1 VITTGELE
9 GSLDI
14 KSPLFEAAR
23 SIGLF
28 RIGRYF
34 QRSSGR
40 LLILCYHGISKSD
53 EHLWRPTLYM
63 PRSLFRQRLQTL
75 HDFGY
80 QVLSLS
86 TALERLYTGTL
97 SGSTVVLTFD
107 DGWHDFY
114 TGAWPELRAFGYPAT
129 VYQTTYYSLYQ
140 RPVFDPACSYLLWK
154 GRGRTLKDST
164 ITGTEK
170 AFELSSSASIDYASS
185 LITARQNR
193 LGASAEEKD
202 RMLAKVAVCLNVDLG
217 QMRDSRL
224 LHLMT
229 MSEVAEI
236 SRNGIDVQLHTHRHR
251 LPVEKALFLN
261 EICSNQD
268 FVKAA
273 TGKRAVHFCYPNG
286 YYHPELPAWLGETGI
301 LSATTCEP
309 GFVSRQSERMLLPRA
324 VDSCTVSSARFESWL
339 SGVGFLVP
347 TCKRK
352 VRSLAGRH
360 RGGASQ
366 SADVSN
372 VQEQAREAGKA
383 AVARAAGRS

>member
-1 VITTGELE
+1 
-9 GSLDI
+9 
-14 KSPLFEAAR
+14 
-23 SIGLF
+23 
-28 RIGRYF
+28 
-34 QRSSGR
+34 
-40 LLILCYHGISKSD
+40 
-53 EHLWRPTLYM
+53 M

-75 HDFGY
+75 RDLGY

-97 SGSTVVLTFD
+97 SGPTVVLTFD

-114 TGAWPELRAFGYPAT
+114 TEAWPELRAFGYPAT

-140 RPVFDPACSYLLWK
+140 RPVFDPACSYVLWK
-154 GRGRTLKDST
+154 GRGRTLKDSS

-170 AFELSSSASIDYASS
+170 AFELHSPASISYVSN
-185 LITARQNR
+185 LITAQQNR
-193 LGASAEEKD
+193 LGASAEDKD
-202 RMLAKVAVCLNVDLG
+202 RVLAKLAARLKVDFG

-224 LHLMT
+224 LYLMT
-229 MSEVAEI
+229 MAEVAEI

-261 EICSNQD
+261 EVSSNQD
-268 FVKAA
+268 FIKAA

-286 YYHPELPAWLGETGI
+286 DYSPELPTWLGEAGM

-324 VDSCTVSSARFESWL
+324 VDSCMVSPARFESWL
-339 SGVGFLVP
+339 SGVGFLFP

-352 VRSLAGRH
+352 VLSLSGRR

-366 SADVSN
+366 NANVRD
-372 VQEQAREAGKA
+372 VQEQARETGKA
-383 AVARAAGRS
+383 VVVRAAGGS